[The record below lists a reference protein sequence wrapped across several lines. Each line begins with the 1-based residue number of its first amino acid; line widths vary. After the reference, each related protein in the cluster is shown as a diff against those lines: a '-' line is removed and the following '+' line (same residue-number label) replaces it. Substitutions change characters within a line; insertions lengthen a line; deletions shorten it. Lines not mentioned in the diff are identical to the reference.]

1 MPSKHF
7 CLTLAVLLASLLAAC
22 QSASA
27 AGDDKPGIPTRI
39 SWRDYR
45 VEQLLELVNE
55 AHTDRLEQ
63 YSEGR
68 EDANRKVQS
77 DEIVAALVEHMR
89 SGKYAAFWQPGP
101 APTAPDGSSMWSLEI
116 EDQSGTFSLVEHT
129 GLALEDKRARRELR
143 QAFIDTYNL
152 TYSLQA
158 VKVKEGESPFSDPT
172 QPTRP
177 PKR

>member
-7 CLTLAVLLASLLAAC
+7 HLTLGLLLATLLAAC
-22 QSASA
+22 QSAPASD
-27 AGDDKPGIPTRI
+27 GKPGIPTRV
-39 SWRDYR
+39 SWREYR
-45 VEQLLELVNE
+45 GEQLLELVNE
-55 AHTDRLEQ
+55 AHTDRLQQ

-68 EDANRKVQS
+68 ADANRKVQS

-89 SGKYAAFWQPGP
+89 SGRYAAFWQPGP
-101 APTAPDGSSMWSLEI
+101 APVAPDGSSMWSLEI
-116 EDQSGTFSLVEHT
+116 EDPSGTFSLVEHT